1 MKRVITYLS
10 LAVMSFALLGVAELK
25 AGDKK
30 VDWDSFTENL
40 SVGLVHPNY
49 GVRQSSML
57 MIVKHGDN
65 LKLDREAVFEL
76 VRLYRS
82 KNHDVKYRQL
92 ALASLNSIQ
101 DKWALDFLRRSYKF
115 EDNPVLKRTIG
126 AILLESQA
134 TGT

>member
-25 AGDKK
+25 AKGNK
-30 VDWDSFTENL
+30 VDWDSFTKNL

-57 MIVKHGDN
+57 LIVKYGDN

-76 VRLYRS
+76 VRSYRS
-82 KNHDVKYRQL
+82 KKQDVKYRQL
-92 ALASLNSIQ
+92 ALASLHSIQ
-101 DKWALDFLRRSYKF
+101 DKWALDFLKRSYKF